1 MKSKIK
7 SDLSVVIPTLGR
19 PILVQTLD
27 ALIRTQGFETLDV
40 IVVGRVHD
48 AVIADKI
55 AKLVDCHA
63 QIRHIE
69 VSYEKGDSSEKK
81 NVGWRAAFSE
91 IVAFLD
97 DDVVVAPDWPLR
109 MREAFHNPEVAL
121 VSGPGLVPPDA
132 GRFARL
138 AGLALSSPAAGY
150 AAWRYRKGEEDLIPI
165 SWSKII
171 GCNMA
176 YRRTVIEK
184 IGGFDPAFWPGEEM
198 LAAFRAQQS
207 GYSLCFY
214 SPAFCYHYPR
224 QSFIRFWKQVFGY
237 GATRIRLMRS
247 GVQFEPSTLV
257 PAVWVATMV
266 LSLVGGLWR
275 IEFIA
280 FFSFVVMSYAFA
292 DAFITLFVV
301 RETRRLS
308 DLLLFFVIP
317 IMHISYG
324 VACWWEVLN
333 PNRDFS
339 IKAYGR
345 LEDRNK

>member
-1 MKSKIK
+1 
-7 SDLSVVIPTLGR
+7 
-19 PILVQTLD
+19 
-27 ALIRTQGFETLDV
+27 
-40 IVVGRVHD
+40 
-48 AVIADKI
+48 
-55 AKLVDCHA
+55 
-63 QIRHIE
+63 
-69 VSYEKGDSSEKK
+69 
-81 NVGWRAAFSE
+81 
-91 IVAFLD
+91 
-97 DDVVVAPDWPLR
+97 
-109 MREAFHNPEVAL
+109 
-121 VSGPGLVPPDA
+121 
-132 GRFARL
+132 
-138 AGLALSSPAAGY
+138 
-150 AAWRYRKGEEDLIPI
+150 
-165 SWSKII
+165 
-171 GCNMA
+171 MA